1 MNSDNMKKVLILLI
15 LLICTGC
22 TIVRIDTK
30 NLDNVTNVILSK
42 DNKLFNRIGKGFKYY
57 VPRGVFYI
65 DSNGFNEK
73 LYASGNYY
81 YLFVDAISYF
91 HNKDTFCAF
100 DDNAIYTKEINSNE
114 KKGCLQVNKI
124 NDDYFIRFFYNYA
137 RIETTVSEKDLGKA
151 VLDSSYILSTVK
163 FNDII
168 IKTYLD
174 EDYFNQESVYDKFES
189 NTDIDN
195 FYRGENEKGGD

>member
-1 MNSDNMKKVLILLI
+1 MKKILILLI
-15 LLICTGC
+15 ILICTGC
-22 TIVRIDTK
+22 TVVRIDTK

-42 DNKLFNRIGKGFKYY
+42 DNKLNNRVGKGYKYY

-81 YLFVDAISYF
+81 YLFVDAISYY
-91 HNKDTFCAF
+91 HKKDTVCVF
-100 DDNAIYTKEINSNE
+100 DKDAYYTKEIKSNN

-124 NDDYFIRFFYNYA
+124 NDEYFIRFFYNYA
-137 RIETTVSEKDLGKA
+137 RIEATVTEKDLGKA

-163 FNDII
+163 FNDTI

-174 EDYFNQESVYDKFES
+174 EDYFNQESVYDKYAQK
-189 NTDIDN
+189 NDVDN
-195 FYRGENEKGGD
+195 FYRTETEKGGE

>member
-1 MNSDNMKKVLILLI
+1 MKKMLILLLI
-15 LLICTGC
+15 LICTGC
-22 TIVRIDTK
+22 TVVRIDTK
-30 NLDNVTNVILSK
+30 NLDNVTSVILSK
-42 DNKLFNRIGKGFKYY
+42 DNKLNNRVGKGYKYY

-81 YLFVDAISYF
+81 YLFVDAISYY
-91 HNKDTFCAF
+91 HKKDAVCVF
-100 DDNAIYTKEINSNE
+100 DKDAYYTKEINSNN

-124 NDDYFIRFFYNYA
+124 NDEYFIRFFYNYA
-137 RIETTVSEKDLGKA
+137 RIEANVAEKDLGKA

-163 FNDII
+163 FNDTI

-174 EDYFNQESVYDKFES
+174 EDYFNQESVYDKYTQKS
-189 NTDIDN
+189 DVDN
-195 FYRGENEKGGD
+195 FYRTETEKGGE